1 MSRVK
6 LVFKPDDF
14 PAPVGETDASNLAH
28 LFDAIRPWTGGDS
41 IPPTAAGFAIV
52 ARDPKL
58 ALLLAGLSDHMT
70 LDCPWTSQRTDL
82 RELSIQ
88 ALNLHFKCDY
98 NFQSHLRKAEERFG
112 VPVELQAAIPLW
124 QTTTLFTVEQRLV
137 IEYTFAT
144 VSGDVTDELFQRI
157 ASAFGELG
165 AIELTVGIAWW
176 SFWAMLV
183 GAIRPEHDFGYAPP
197 GTDAARSTE
206 QA

>member
-6 LVFKPDDF
+6 MVFQPDDF
-14 PAPVGETDASNLAH
+14 PVPIGREDANNLEQFFCH
-28 LFDAIRPWTGGDS
+28 IHSWTGDGG
-41 IPPTAAGFAIV
+41 IPKTAAGFAIV

-58 ALLLAGLSDHMT
+58 ALLLAGLSDYMT
-70 LDCPWTSQRTDL
+70 LECPWTSQRTDL

-112 VPVELQAAIPLW
+112 VPAEMQAAIPLW
-124 QTTTLFTVEQRLV
+124 RESTIFTPEQRLV
-137 IEYTFAT
+137 IEYTLAT
-144 VSGDVTDELFQRI
+144 VTGDVSDELFQRV
-157 ASAFGELG
+157 ADQFGEMG

-183 GAIRPEHDFGYAPP
+183 GAIRPEHDFGYGIAAPA
-197 GTDAARSTE
+197 G
-206 QA
+206 